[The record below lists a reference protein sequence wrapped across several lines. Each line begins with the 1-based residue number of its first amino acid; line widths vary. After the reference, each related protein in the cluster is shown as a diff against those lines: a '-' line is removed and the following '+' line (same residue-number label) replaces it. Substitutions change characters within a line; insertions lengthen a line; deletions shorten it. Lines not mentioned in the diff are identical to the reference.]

1 MKLRKLILLLGALG
15 LFASSSAPPPV
26 GALSMVTLT
35 PGTYQGHYE
44 FNVMSVTSTK
54 VSQEGGSISTF
65 QIYKLT
71 AEGTIDVTVAAAN
84 RGMAIPQPA
93 ESMSIYQD
101 HTVDVHVK
109 DVNCHEMSAMNADAI
124 MGGLA
129 PLTRNNFDPNGQAFS
144 YPFSISNITSG
155 TYRGGGSSSKC
166 NYPVSQ
172 EVLRKWI
179 DEISGAISNR
189 GSLTFGVSEAT
200 EAKLAGGVW
209 VPGWN
214 SEIPGPTGVVMQDS
228 GGQWYAFR
236 VTAKPTG
243 NSKGWRK

>member
-1 MKLRKLILLLGALG
+1 MKLRKLILLLGVLG
-15 LFASSSAPPPV
+15 LLAASAPPPA
-26 GALSMVTLT
+26 GALSMITLR

-44 FNVMSVTSTK
+44 LAILSMTSAK
-54 VSQEGGSISTF
+54 VSNEGGSVSTI

-71 AEGTIDVTVAAAN
+71 AEGTIDITITASN
-84 RGMAIPQPA
+84 QGMAVPQPPDA
-93 ESMSIYQD
+93 MSIYQD
-101 HTVDVHVK
+101 HTVDVHAK
-109 DVNCHEMSAMNADAI
+109 DFDCHELSAMNADATSSP
-124 MGGLA
+124 LA
-129 PLTRNNFDPNGQAFS
+129 PLTRNNFNPDGPAFN

-155 TYRGGGSSSKC
+155 TYRGGGGSSKC

-179 DEISGAISNR
+179 DEISAAVNR
-189 GSLTFGVSEAT
+189 QGSLNFGVSEAT
-200 EAKLAGGVW
+200 DAKLSGGVW

-214 SEIPGPTGVVMQDS
+214 STVPGPTGMVMQDS

-236 VTAKPTG
+236 VTRKSTG